1 MSYVKTKWKKGDNI
15 TSERLNNIEDGIE
28 EALKAVSEINT
39 TELAGEP
46 VEVATIEGN
55 ANVAVLTAKVNELIE
70 ALKARGILA

>member
-1 MSYVKTKWKKGDNI
+1 MAYVKTKWKKGDNI

-39 TELAGEP
+39 AELAGEP
-46 VEVATIEGN
+46 VEVAPIEGN